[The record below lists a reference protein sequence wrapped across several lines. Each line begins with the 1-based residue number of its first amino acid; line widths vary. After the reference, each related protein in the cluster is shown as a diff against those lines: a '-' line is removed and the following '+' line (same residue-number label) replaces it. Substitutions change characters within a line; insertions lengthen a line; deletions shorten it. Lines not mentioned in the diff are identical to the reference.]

1 MKVSTKGRYALRI
14 MIDLAQHND
23 GEAISLKD
31 IARRQEVSAKYL
43 ELIIAILNKAGFV
56 HSTRGKAGGYRLARP
71 ASSYTVGAILKL
83 TEGSLAPVACLG
95 TGESTCARACRC
107 EALPMWENLDRI
119 IDDYLESVTLQDLVD
134 QTVAR
139 APAAEHETTPPHC

>member
-14 MIDLAQHND
+14 MIDLAQHDD

-56 HSTRGKAGGYRLARP
+56 YSTRGKAGGYRLARP
-71 ASSYTVGAILKL
+71 AAAYTVGSILKL
-83 TEGSLAPVACLG
+83 TEGSLAPVACLDTG
-95 TGESTCARACRC
+95 TSTCARACRC
-107 EALPMWENLDRI
+107 EALPMWEHLDRL
-119 IDDYLESVTLQDLVD
+119 IDEYLESVTLQDLLN
-134 QTVAR
+134 QAAAAR
-139 APAAEHETTPPHC
+139 ETPVRE

>member
-14 MIDLAQHND
+14 MIDLAQHDD

-71 ASSYTVGAILKL
+71 AAAYTVGSILKL
-83 TEGSLAPVACLG
+83 TEGSLAPVACLDTG
-95 TGESTCARACRC
+95 TSTCARACRC
-107 EALPMWENLDRI
+107 EALPMWEHLDRL
-119 IDDYLESVTLQDLVD
+119 IDEYLESITLQDLLN
-134 QTVAR
+134 QAAAAR
-139 APAAEHETTPPHC
+139 ETPVRE

>member
-56 HSTRGKAGGYRLARP
+56 HSTRGKAGGYRLANAP
-71 ASSYTVGAILKL
+71 SEYTVGEILKAAD
-83 TEGSLAPVACLG
+83 GGLAPVNCRECSDGDCPRANQ
-95 TGESTCARACRC
+95 CAT
-107 EALPMWENLDRI
+107 LPLWQRLDHLVENFLQ
-119 IDDYLESVTLQDLVD
+119 SVTLQDMLD
-134 QTVAR
+134 GTL
-139 APAAEHETTPPHC
+139 PPV

>member
-14 MIDLAQHND
+14 MIDLAQHDD

-71 ASSYTVGAILKL
+71 AAAYTVGSILNL
-83 TEGSLAPVACLG
+83 TEGSQAPVACLDTG
-95 TGESTCARACRC
+95 TSTCARACRC
-107 EALPMWENLDRI
+107 EALPMWEHLDRL
-119 IDDYLESVTLQDLVD
+119 IDEYLESVTLQDLLN
-134 QTVAR
+134 QAAAAQENSAR
-139 APAAEHETTPPHC
+139 E

>member
-56 HSTRGKAGGYRLARP
+56 HSTRGKAGGYRLVLSP
-71 ASSYTVGAILKL
+71 AEYTVGEILKAA
-83 TEGSLAPVACLG
+83 EGGLAPVNCRECSDGDCPRADQ
-95 TGESTCARACRC
+95 CAT
-107 EALPMWENLDRI
+107 LPLWQRLDQLVENFLQ
-119 IDDYLESVTLQDLVD
+119 SVTLQDMLD
-134 QTVAR
+134 GTL
-139 APAAEHETTPPHC
+139 PPV